1 MYGMIQEQYHSQML
15 RLASPVFDAMLGT
28 DMIESQRKRV
38 EVGVMLIISLYVGL
52 CRLLLIYVAS
62 H

>member
-1 MYGMIQEQYHSQML
+1 MHGMIQEQYHSQML

-38 EVGVMLIISLYVGL
+38 EVGVM
-52 CRLLLIYVAS
+52 
-62 H
+62 